1 MQKHLYF
8 ICPTDHLEPVIDR
21 AFKRVNYFY
30 SSLGNSIMFDADTV
44 GQISMLLETK
54 EIDTISFILAN
65 DNRIIKDGLGQQE
78 YVHIAGLNTLYKQ
91 IKSQKKDAEISW
103 QTPDHQFLIL
113 SYHLNNKIKELKR
126 GLQRQHIEQRPIQAK
141 IYRRHQQQFNDI
153 YLDMVCREHFAL
165 N

>member
-1 MQKHLYF
+1 
-8 ICPTDHLEPVIDR
+8 
-21 AFKRVNYFY
+21 
-30 SSLGNSIMFDADTV
+30 MFDADTV